1 MTDIVLA
8 IGDPDDMDWKNHF
21 ADVRVADPQTAYM
34 HRDSSIKRVK
44 AMIYLNEVNMENG
57 PTSYVL
63 GSNNFKTGFWE
74 YIVHK
79 ANDRADLDKCN
90 PKARELFSALP
101 TIFQK
106 KAEFGNYLTDSDPA
120 AKELLAKEH
129 KFTSTDGIHRGGMV
143 VRGQRRVLII
153 VFKPK

>member
-1 MTDIVLA
+1 MTA
-8 IGDPDDMDWKNHF
+8 
-21 ADVRVADPQTAYM
+21 T
-34 HRDSSIKRVK
+34 SIF
-44 AMIYLNEVNMENG
+44 
-57 PTSYVL
+57 
-63 GSNNFKTGFWE
+63 NF
-74 YIVHK
+74 H
-79 ANDRADLDKCN
+79 
-90 PKARELFSALP
+90 P

-106 KAEFGNYLTDSDPA
+106 KAEFRNDLTDSDPA